1 MPSYCGRKTMNLV
14 AGHKYA
20 DILVFGGS
28 KSKTTKAFAFLE
40 VWFSRV
46 YGFPRHSF
54 CRVPTLRKPGDL
66 SQSRN
71 AMHIQG
77 NYYVEILH
85 MWDMSTTRNR
95 LCMRCG
101 FGNFDVKLENFTM
114 KIHCFRWCMVHV
126 PMPSHISCQK
136 TRFFFQKH
144 VNFFIGLDPSMIGWL
159 FLRRCFLDSQ
169 QLFLVFFFWIFLFF
183 CVVSPRTHW
192 RKWLNY

>member
-1 MPSYCGRKTMNLV
+1 MPSYCGRRTMSVV

-20 DILVFGGS
+20 DMWFFGS

-40 VWFSRV
+40 AWFSGV

-54 CRVPTLRKPGDL
+54 CRVPTLRKPGEL

-71 AMHIQG
+71 CDAYIQG

-101 FGNFDVKLENFTM
+101 LWNFDVKLENFTM
-114 KIHCFRWCMVHV
+114 KIHCFRWCMMHLATYRVKKRV
-126 PMPSHISCQK
+126 
-136 TRFFFQKH
+136 FFQKH
-144 VNFFIGLDPSMIGWL
+144 VIFFIGLDPSMIGWL

-169 QLFLVFFFWIFLFF
+169 QLFLVFFSGYF
-183 CVVSPRTHW
+183 CSFVWFPQEPTEG
-192 RKWLNY
+192 ND